1 MRWWEVVGEFL
12 FSSLFFFW
20 VCLLTRYSV
29 LCGELAVKLVDEPF
43 ISATDDKDEW
53 AV

>member
-1 MRWWEVVGEFL
+1 MN
-12 FSSLFFFW
+12 
-20 VCLLTRYSV
+20 SV
-29 LCGELAVKLVDEPF
+29 LCGELAVKLVNEPF